1 MLKFYFAAISISVFL
16 LNARAQQLVG
26 SAQKWNLHAQAT
38 AITQYHLPFSAKYS
52 GTNSLRTKEAAAT
65 SFTSTLYAGVRLW
78 KNGAIYFNPEIAGGK
93 GLSQVTGIA
102 GFPNGETF
110 RIGSPAIKLYLAR
123 LYLEQYFSL
132 GYATETVE
140 DKANQLKAKIPKR
153 YILLQAGKF
162 SISDFYDNNSLSND
176 PRTQFMNW
184 SLMSTGGWDYPAN
197 TRGYTI
203 GLSVGYHQPS
213 FSLKAAITQVP
224 KIANGPILDNN
235 IGKAFGTVVEAEK
248 EFKLSKE
255 KKIVIRLA
263 GFYNRAHAGNYDV
276 SVKNALTNSTTPDIE
291 LTRLYSRSKAGFY
304 INTEY
309 NFTNGG
315 VFLTGSWNDGKNETW
330 AFTEIDHSVSTGISL
345 NGKRWNRGNDVVG
358 LAVVCNGISSQHSNY
373 LKQGGYGFMMG
384 DGTLNYGLESIL
396 ETYYSLQLPFKF
408 VRAFITPNYQFVLN
422 PAYNKDRGPVHIV
435 AVRLHVEI

>member
-1 MLKFYFAAISISVFL
+1 MLKFYLASIFL
-16 LNARAQQLVG
+16 SLLFVNSKAQQHD
-26 SAQKWNLHAQAT
+26 SSSQKWNLHLQAT

-52 GTNSLRTKEAAAT
+52 GINSLMTEEPART
-65 SFTSTLYAGVRLW
+65 SMTSTLYAGLRLW

-102 GFPNGETF
+102 GFTNGETF
-110 RIGSPAIKLYLAR
+110 RIGSPSIKLYLAR

-132 GYATETVE
+132 GKSTENVE
-140 DKANQLKAKIPKR
+140 DEANQLKGKIPLK
-153 YILLQAGKF
+153 YIVFQAGKF

-197 TRGYTI
+197 TRGYTV

-224 KIANGPILDNN
+224 EIANGPVLDNN
-235 IGKAFGTVVEAEK
+235 IGKAFGTVVEVEK
-248 EFKLSKE
+248 EFKINKDKTIS
-255 KKIVIRLA
+255 VRVA
-263 GFYNRAHAGNYDV
+263 GFYNQAHAGNYDL
-276 SVKNALTNSTTPDIE
+276 SVKNALANFTTPDI
-291 LTRLYSRSKAGFY
+291 TSTGIYSRSKAGFY

-315 VFLTGSWNDGKNETW
+315 VFLVGSWNDGKNETW
-330 AFTEIDHSVSTGISL
+330 AFTEIDHSISAGL
-345 NGKRWNRGNDVVG
+345 SLDGKRWNRSKDVFG
-358 LAVVCNGISSQHSNY
+358 TAVVFNGLSKQHSNY

-396 ETYYSLQLPFKF
+396 ETYYSFQLPFKF
-408 VRAFITPNYQFVLN
+408 TKVFITPNYQFVLN
-422 PAYNKDRGPVHIV
+422 PAYNKDRGPVHVV
-435 AVRLHVEI
+435 ALRLHVEI